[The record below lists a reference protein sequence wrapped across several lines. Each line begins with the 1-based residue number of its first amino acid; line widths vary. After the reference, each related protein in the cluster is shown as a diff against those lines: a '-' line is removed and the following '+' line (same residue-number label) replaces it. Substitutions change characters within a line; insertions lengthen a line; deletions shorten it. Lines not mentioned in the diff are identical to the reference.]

1 MKFKIGNDII
11 ETERVKN
18 LYEKYGDKFKKRVY
32 TNKEIEYCE
41 KKNTNKYQSYAGR
54 FAAKEAI
61 FKAISTGLD
70 DKYSVNWTDIE
81 IMNDEN
87 GKPYVNLK
95 SIDFISEIDV
105 SIYRYI
111 SSSRSWSLLDSYIC
125 NPDNYHSIY
134 QQIL

>member
-61 FKAISTGLD
+61 FIFQRQ
-70 DKYSVNWTDIE
+70 KY
-81 IMNDEN
+81 
-87 GKPYVNLK
+87 L
-95 SIDFISEIDV
+95 V
-105 SIYRYI
+105 S
-111 SSSRSWSLLDSYIC
+111 S
-125 NPDNYHSIY
+125 PT
-134 QQIL
+134 

>member
-61 FKAISTGLD
+61 FKATQ
-70 DKYSVNWTDIE
+70 DKEYLSYSILNTSD
-81 IMNDEN
+81 
-87 GKPYVNLK
+87 GKPYVK
-95 SIDFISEIDV
+95 DHPEIEISISHDQDYALAFVIIQ
-105 SIYRYI
+105 SIG
-111 SSSRSWSLLDSYIC
+111 
-125 NPDNYHSIY
+125 
-134 QQIL
+134 

>member
-81 IMNDEN
+81 IMNYEN

-105 SIYRYI
+105 SISHVKDYAI
-111 SSSRSWSLLDSYIC
+111 ATVIVEFK
-125 NPDNYHSIY
+125 
-134 QQIL
+134 